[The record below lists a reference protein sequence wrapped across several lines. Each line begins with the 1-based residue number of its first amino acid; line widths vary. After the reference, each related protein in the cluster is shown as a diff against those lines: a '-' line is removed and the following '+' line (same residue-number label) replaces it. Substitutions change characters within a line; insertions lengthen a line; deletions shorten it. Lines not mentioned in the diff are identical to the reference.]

1 MQNSST
7 IVTHIFKSRTTI
19 LEQLEKLGYNTEDYT
34 NFSRG
39 EINAKFVNNQ
49 LDMLLEKKKEDPK
62 TGKKQKIYVLYY
74 LAKLI
79 RPNNIQD
86 IIEDLYITEE
96 ILTKNDTLMII
107 SKEEINET
115 HMNYLKHL
123 WETEDIFVIIQNIKR
138 LQFNI
143 QKHVMVPEH
152 IIITDD
158 EVTEVR
164 KKYNIMDDNQFPEIS
179 RFDPVAQTIC
189 MRPGQV
195 CEIKRPSKTAI
206 ISNYYRICV

>member
-7 IVTHIFKSRTTI
+7 IVTSIFKSRTTI

-39 EINAKFVNNQ
+39 EINAKFANNQ

-96 ILTKNDTLMII
+96 ILTKEDTLMII
-107 SKEEINET
+107 SKEEMNET
-115 HMNYLKHL
+115 HINYLKHL
-123 WETEDIFVIIQNIKR
+123 WETEGMFVIIQNIKR

-164 KKYNIMDDNQFPEIS
+164 KKYNITDYNQFPEIS

-195 CEIKRPSKTAI
+195 CEIKRPSKSAI

>member
-7 IVTHIFKSRTTI
+7 IVTSIFKSRTTI

-39 EINAKFVNNQ
+39 EINAKLANNQ

-96 ILTKNDTLMII
+96 ILTKEDTLMII
-107 SKEEINET
+107 SKEEVNET
-115 HMNYLKHL
+115 HVNYLKHL
-123 WETEDIFVIIQNIKR
+123 WETEEMFVIIQNIKR

-164 KKYNIMDDNQFPEIS
+164 KKYNITDDNQFPEIS

-195 CEIKRPSKTAI
+195 CEIKRPSKSAI

>member
-1 MQNSST
+1 MQNTST
-7 IVTHIFKSRTTI
+7 IVTSIYKSRTTI
-19 LEQLEKLGYNTEDYT
+19 LEQLEKLGYNTEDYQ

-39 EINAKFVNNQ
+39 EINAKFANNQ

-96 ILTKNDTLMII
+96 ILTKDDTLMII
-107 SKEEINET
+107 SKEEVNET
-115 HMNYLKHL
+115 HVNYLKHL
-123 WETEDIFVIIQNIKR
+123 WETEDMFVIIQNIKR

-143 QKHVMVPEH
+143 QNHVMVPEH

-158 EVTEVR
+158 EITEVR
-164 KKYNIMDDNQFPEIS
+164 KKYNITDGNQFPEIS

-195 CEIKRPSKTAI
+195 CEIKRPSKSAI

>member
-1 MQNSST
+1 MQNTST
-7 IVTHIFKSRTTI
+7 IVTSIFKSRTTI

-39 EINAKFVNNQ
+39 EINAKFANNQ

-86 IIEDLYITEE
+86 IIEDLYITDE
-96 ILTKNDTLMII
+96 ILTKDDTLMII
-107 SKEEINET
+107 SKEEVNET
-115 HMNYLKHL
+115 HVNYLKHL
-123 WETEDIFVIIQNIKR
+123 WETEEMFVIIQNIKR

-152 IIITDD
+152 IVITDD
-158 EVTEVR
+158 EVTEIR
-164 KKYNIMDDNQFPEIS
+164 KKYNITDDNQFPEIS